1 VVWVAV
7 AGFAGCSKGQDQPAA
22 KAKAKCAYEAHGFC
36 FTPFAGATAADYPT
50 GVGFELAKGSEDQ
63 PQQYVV
69 NWESA
74 KSPEAMK
81 GERAAARAL
90 HTGGKVVQDV
100 DIEGGYFLVVETPT
114 NVFSDS
120 RVSGKSQSF
129 SCTVSVRKEAKAKLQ
144 GVIDS
149 CKSLR
154 ALN

>member
-1 VVWVAV
+1 M
-7 AGFAGCSKGQDQPAA
+7 
-22 KAKAKCAYEAHGFC
+22 
-36 FTPFAGATAADYPT
+36 
-50 GVGFELAKGSEDQ
+50 GVGFELAKNAEDQ

-74 KSPEAMK
+74 KSPEGMK
-81 GERAAARAL
+81 AERAAARVL
-90 HTGGKVVQDV
+90 HPNGKVVQDV
-100 DIEGGYFLVVETPT
+100 DIEGGYFLLVETPS

-129 SCTVSVRKEAKAKLQ
+129 SCTVSVRKEARAKLQ
-144 GVIDS
+144 GAIDS